1 MARISY
7 VVPDEVDDL
16 EAREWLENAIAKG
29 RPGPENQSIRAHQT
43 DVMRSFMYT
52 RDLIF
57 NKKTQ
62 SGVVEYDLKELARAY
77 VALSL
82 NCEY

>member
-29 RPGPENQSIRAHQT
+29 RPGPENQSIRAHQA